1 MLSFLRIRRLPAAFP
16 GILAALLLLVACG
29 DSDRSPTSPGA
40 ATATI
45 SGTVIRGSSA
55 LNARFLAT
63 STGLSGVTVRV
74 AGTGRATSTDG
85 SGNFT
90 LTDVPVGDVELEF
103 ERADIH
109 ARARIMLAAGGSHA
123 MTIAIVGDRGVVTP
137 QGHAGEEIEGLV
149 SAIDAGAGSL
159 TVLDQRLG
167 AVVVQTDSSTLV
179 RNGDGSISLSDI
191 QVGMRVHVKALQQ
204 EDGSYLATEVLLQS
218 DKIGGN
224 RQVSG
229 SVVSVDAGAGTF
241 VVQAGAGNVTVRTDA
256 STTFR
261 RRGSQA
267 SFADLAAGVSVDVNG
282 ILQADGVVLAR
293 KVTIE

>member
-1 MLSFLRIRRLPAAFP
+1 
-16 GILAALLLLVACG
+16 
-29 DSDRSPTSPGA
+29 
-40 ATATI
+40 
-45 SGTVIRGSSA
+45 
-55 LNARFLAT
+55 
-63 STGLSGVTVRV
+63 
-74 AGTGRATSTDG
+74 
-85 SGNFT
+85 
-90 LTDVPVGDVELEF
+90 
-103 ERADIH
+103 
-109 ARARIMLAAGGSHA
+109 
-123 MTIAIVGDRGVVTP
+123 
-137 QGHAGEEIEGLV
+137 
-149 SAIDAGAGSL
+149 
-159 TVLDQRLG
+159 
-167 AVVVQTDSSTLV
+167 
-179 RNGDGSISLSDI
+179 LSDI